1 LHLIRSK
8 MEDYT
13 YYWLSEHGKYELER
27 NQSYINLI
35 INESNKNIDVHHN
48 KYEGD
53 ITINDLELLCR
64 SCHKKEHYRLK
75 ELDKSK
81 IYTKLEEKK

>member
-1 LHLIRSK
+1 MCILHLIRSK

-35 INESNKNIDVHHN
+35 INESNKKWKKRKDVILVKRVN
-48 KYEGD
+48 
-53 ITINDLELLCR
+53 
-64 SCHKKEHYRLK
+64 
-75 ELDKSK
+75 
-81 IYTKLEEKK
+81 